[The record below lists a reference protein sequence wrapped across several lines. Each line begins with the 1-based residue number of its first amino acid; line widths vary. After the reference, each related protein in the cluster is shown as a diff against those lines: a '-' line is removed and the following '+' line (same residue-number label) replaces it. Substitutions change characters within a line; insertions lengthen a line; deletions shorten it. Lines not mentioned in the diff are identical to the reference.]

1 VWTLENDDAAPEK
14 GSSSMSYDILPGF
27 STVATRYDIALIDLW
42 GVVHNGKTP
51 YPGVL
56 DCLEQMRVAGIT
68 RILLSNAPRRA
79 PAVARQIEGFGIPRN
94 AYDHIVSSGGVTFDA
109 LRGGLPALLGRSR
122 YFYCGPEKDTHF
134 LEGLDFAPVSGIEN
148 AAFLLVA
155 GLRNDETETAED
167 YDDVL
172 RIALARDLPLVCVN
186 PDISVMRGTRIL
198 PCAGAIAARYSA
210 LGGQVIQF
218 GKPFAPAYEACM
230 DGRSVPR
237 SRVVAIGDSPRT
249 DIAGANAFGI
259 DSIFVTGGL
268 HQKDVGDPIDANRL
282 AAFIDA
288 SGNPPT
294 AVLPGLRWA
303 ASA

>member
-1 VWTLENDDAAPEK
+1 MLTNDDMVPEK
-14 GSSSMSYDILPGF
+14 RSSNMSYDILPGF
-27 STVATRYDIALIDLW
+27 SAVATRYDIALIDLW

-68 RILLSNAPRRA
+68 RIFLSNAPRRA
-79 PAVARQIEGFGIPRN
+79 SAVAQQIGGFGIPRN

-109 LRGGLPALLGRSR
+109 LRDGLPALLGRSR
-122 YFYCGPEKDTHF
+122 YFYCGPEKDMHF
-134 LEGLDFAPVSGIEN
+134 LEGLEFTPVRGIEE
-148 AAFLLVA
+148 ATFLLVA
-155 GLRNDETETAED
+155 GLRRDETERAED
-167 YDDVL
+167 YDDTL
-172 RIALARDLPLVCVN
+172 RFALSRDLPLVCVN

-198 PCAGAIAARYSA
+198 PCAGAIAARYSV
-210 LGGQVIQF
+210 LGGRVIQF

-268 HQKDVGDPIDANRL
+268 HQKDVGNPIDVNRL
-282 AAFIDA
+282 AKFIDD
-288 SGNPPT
+288 SGTCPT
-294 AVLPGLRWA
+294 AVLPELRWTG
-303 ASA
+303 SV

>member
-1 VWTLENDDAAPEK
+1 
-14 GSSSMSYDILPGF
+14 MSYDILPGF
-27 STVATRYDIALIDLW
+27 SAVASRYDIALIDLW

-56 DCLEQMRVAGIT
+56 DCLEQMRAVGIA

-79 PAVARQIEGFGIPRN
+79 SAVARQIEGFGVSPD
-94 AYDHIVSSGGVTFDA
+94 AYDHIVSSGEVTYRA
-109 LRGGLPALLGRSR
+109 LQDGLPSLRGRSR
-122 YFYCGPEKDTHF
+122 YLYCGPEKDTHF
-134 LEGLDFAPVSGIEN
+134 LGGLDFDAVPEIGE
-148 AAFLLVA
+148 ADFLLVA

-167 YDDVL
+167 YDDIL
-172 RIALARDLPLVCVN
+172 RVAHARDLPLVCVN

-198 PCAGAIAARYSA
+198 PCAGAIAAHYGA

-218 GKPFAPAYEACM
+218 GKPFASAYEACM

-237 SRVVAIGDSPRT
+237 SRGVAIGDSPRT

-259 DSIFVTGGL
+259 DSIFVAGGL
-268 HQKDVGDPIDANRL
+268 HQKDVGTPIDADRL

-288 SGNPPT
+288 SGSRPT
-294 AVLPGLRWA
+294 AVLPALRWS

>member
-1 VWTLENDDAAPEK
+1 
-14 GSSSMSYDILPGF
+14 MSYDILPGF
-27 STVATRYDIALIDLW
+27 STIAARYDVALIDLW

-51 YPGVL
+51 YPDVL
-56 DCLEQMRVAGIT
+56 DCLERMRISGIT

-79 PAVARQIEGFGIPRN
+79 SAVARQIDGFGISSG
-94 AYDHIVSSGGVTFDA
+94 AYDHIVSSGDVTFNA
-109 LRGGLPALLGRSR
+109 LGDGLPALQGGRR
-122 YFYCGPEKDTHF
+122 YVYVGPGKDTGL
-134 LEGLDFAPVSGIEN
+134 LEGLDFEAVPKIED

-155 GLRNDETETAED
+155 GLRNDETELAED
-167 YDDVL
+167 YDDFL
-172 RIALARDLPLVCVN
+172 GAALARSLPLVCVN

-198 PCAGAIAARYSA
+198 PCAGAIAARYGA
-210 LGGQVIQF
+210 LGGEVIQF

-268 HQKDVGDPIDANRL
+268 HQKDLGSPIYPGRL
-282 AAFIDA
+282 AAFIEA
-288 SGNPPT
+288 SGSCPT
-294 AVLPGLRWA
+294 AVLPALRWGA
-303 ASA
+303 LA

>member
-1 VWTLENDDAAPEK
+1 
-14 GSSSMSYDILPGF
+14 MSYDILPGF
-27 STVATRYDIALIDLW
+27 SAVASRYDIALIDLW

-51 YPGVL
+51 YPDVL

-79 PAVARQIEGFGIPRN
+79 SAVARQIAGFGISSD
-94 AYDHIVSSGGVTFDA
+94 AYDHIVSSGDVTFNA
-109 LRGGLPALLGRSR
+109 LRDGLPALNGQHR
-122 YFYCGPEKDTHF
+122 YFYCGPEKDTR
-134 LEGLDFAPVSGIEN
+134 LLDGLDFEPVRVIEG

-172 RIALARDLPLVCVN
+172 RAALARDLPLVCVN
-186 PDISVMRGTRIL
+186 PDVSVMRGTRIL
-198 PCAGAIAARYSA
+198 PCAGAIAARYET
-210 LGGQVIQF
+210 LGGQVVQF

-259 DSIFVTGGL
+259 DSIFVAGGL
-268 HQKDVGDPIDANRL
+268 HQTDVGTPIDADRL

-288 SGNPPT
+288 SGSRPT
-294 AVLPGLRWA
+294 AILPALRWS